1 MRALLA
7 GIGPS
12 LALLAILA
20 LAGLLRVPAP

>member
-12 LALLAILA
+12 LALSVILA
-20 LAGLLRVPAP
+20 LSGLLRAPAL

>member
-1 MRALLA
+1 MRDFLM